1 MWPAGCRQAFVLLH
15 RNRPPPKSSP
25 LPITPVPPSVP
36 RWPAPDSGGRGG
48 GGAHRTPSNSSFAGP
63 LHQRDGMQAEKA
75 AVDQLFGAALTISL
89 VLCAQ
94 MELEDA
100 IHTAILTLKEG
111 FEGQMTENNIEIS
124 VIGVRWPDHR
134 GTKEMIHSV

>member
-1 MWPAGCRQAFVLLH
+1 
-15 RNRPPPKSSP
+15 
-25 LPITPVPPSVP
+25 
-36 RWPAPDSGGRGG
+36 
-48 GGAHRTPSNSSFAGP
+48 
-63 LHQRDGMQAEKA
+63 MQAEKA